1 MTISL
6 AVSNLSAGYGDVAV
20 LADVSLSVEAG
31 VITAVIGS
39 NGAGKTTLLRSLSG
53 LLRPREG
60 SIRVGDAELLGAKP
74 LEFVKAGIIHVPEG
88 RRLFAGMTVE
98 DNLLM
103 GAFAL
108 SLGKAELRRDLDRVY
123 SAFPKLAER
132 RRQDAVSMSG
142 GEQQMC
148 AIGRG
153 LMSRPRVMMIDE
165 LSLGLAPVAVDFL
178 VEALKTISSDG
189 VGIIVV
195 EQDVAVALD
204 MAKHVVVM
212 DRGRV
217 SKAGSSEEIA
227 QDQAIRAAYLGDEHG
242 AAA

>member
-1 MTISL
+1 MTASLVIS
-6 AVSNLSAGYGDVAV
+6 SLSAGYGDVRV
-20 LADVSLSVEAG
+20 LTDVSMSIEIGA
-31 VITAVIGS
+31 ITAVIGS

-53 LLRPREG
+53 LLKPREG
-60 SIRVGDAELLGAKP
+60 SIRIGDTELSGSKP
-74 LEFVKAGIIHVPEG
+74 LDFVNAGIAHVPEG

-103 GAFAL
+103 GAFARVA
-108 SLGKAELRRDLDRVY
+108 GRTELQPDLDRVY
-123 SAFPKLAER
+123 ATFPKLAER

-178 VEALKTISSDG
+178 VEALKTIGGDG
-189 VGIIVV
+189 VGIVVV

-204 MAKHVVVM
+204 LAKQVVVM

-217 SKAGSSEEIA
+217 SKAGSAKEIS
-227 QDQAIRAAYLGDEHG
+227 QDRAIRAAYLGVD
-242 AAA
+242 

>member
-1 MTISL
+1 MTANLVISK
-6 AVSNLSAGYGDVAV
+6 LSAGYGDVSV
-20 LADVSLSVEAG
+20 LSEVSMSVEPGA
-31 VITAVIGS
+31 ITAVIGS

-53 LLRPREG
+53 LLKPREG
-60 SIRVGDAELLGAKP
+60 SIRMGDMELSGSKP
-74 LEFVKAGIIHVPEG
+74 LDFVNAGIAHVPEG

-98 DNLLM
+98 DNLLI
-103 GAFAL
+103 GAFARAAAQ
-108 SLGKAELRRDLDRVY
+108 AELKRDLDRVY
-123 SAFPKLAER
+123 SMFPKLAER
-132 RRQDAVSMSG
+132 RRQDAISMSG

-178 VEALKTISSDG
+178 VEALRTISSDG
-189 VGIIVV
+189 VSVIVV

-204 MAKHVVVM
+204 LAIDVVVM

-217 SKAGSSEEIA
+217 SKAGPSKEIA
-227 QDQAIRAAYLGDEHG
+227 QDPAIRAAYLGVD
-242 AAA
+242 

>member
-1 MTISL
+1 MT
-6 AVSNLSAGYGDVAV
+6 ARMTVSNLSAGYGDVPV
-20 LADVSLSVEAG
+20 LTDVSISVNVGA
-31 VITAVIGS
+31 ITAVIGS

-53 LLRPREG
+53 LVKPRQGE
-60 SIRVGDAELLGAKP
+60 IRMRDAQLAGLKP
-74 LEFVKAGIIHVPEG
+74 LDFVVAGITHVPEG

-103 GAFAL
+103 GAFARAAPKL
-108 SLGKAELRRDLDRVY
+108 ELQSDLERVY
-123 SAFPKLAER
+123 AAFPKLAER

-153 LMSRPRVMMIDE
+153 LMSRPDIMMIDE

-178 VEALKTISSDG
+178 VELLRTISEG
-189 VGIIVV
+189 GIGILVV
-195 EQDVAVALD
+195 EQDVAVALEL
-204 MAKHVVVM
+204 AEHVVVM

-217 SKAGSSEEIA
+217 SKAGPSKDIA
-227 QDQAIRAAYLGDEHG
+227 EDPSIRAAYLGVD
-242 AAA
+242 